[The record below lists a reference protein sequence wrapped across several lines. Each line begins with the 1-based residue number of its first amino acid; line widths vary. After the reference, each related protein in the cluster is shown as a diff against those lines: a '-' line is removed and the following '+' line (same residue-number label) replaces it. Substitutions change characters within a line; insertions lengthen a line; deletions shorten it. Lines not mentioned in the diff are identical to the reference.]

1 MLDKLVIHLKN
12 IIFFK
17 AVIYIIIAILLFTLI
32 PISADELEDASFK
45 HKKSYALLQTAK
57 SRLKAIAKFE
67 NKIPQT
73 KEKYQ
78 KLLSMAKNQ
87 NCLDR
92 TALINQINT
101 LNTKYMLF
109 EPIFVRI
116 SRLFDDRITKISTS
130 KVKINHYE
138 IKIAFKTKDH
148 ITMLMLCNDLYN
160 MLPHGSIVTNTN
172 IKSIDALTPDVI
184 SKLNTTNTPGF
195 LDVTMNIQLREIIY
209 AT

>member
-1 MLDKLVIHLKN
+1 
-12 IIFFK
+12 
-17 AVIYIIIAILLFTLI
+17 
-32 PISADELEDASFK
+32 
-45 HKKSYALLQTAK
+45 
-57 SRLKAIAKFE
+57 
-67 NKIPQT
+67 
-73 KEKYQ
+73 
-78 KLLSMAKNQ
+78 MAKNQ